1 MSDSTSAPAR
11 HLRPKERV
19 IKRLHDAGHSE
30 ADIAWRF
37 RASPGHIER
46 TLKLIDLPAAQ
57 TREQPASSVAR
68 ALERT
73 VIKARAAGA
82 SYAEIAAR
90 LRRSPGFVCR
100 VERMAGLRAD
110 R

>member
-1 MSDSTSAPAR
+1 MSAPAR

-19 IKRLHDAGHSE
+19 IKRLHDQGHSE

-37 RASPGHIER
+37 RSSPGHIQR
-46 TLKLIDLPAAQ
+46 TLELIELSPA
-57 TREQPASSVAR
+57 PASGRRTPSAAR

-90 LRRSPGFVCR
+90 LRRSPGFVSR
-100 VERMAGLRAD
+100 VEQMAALRPTS
-110 R
+110 